1 MLRALGGRPFC
12 FRSKVGE
19 LGPQHRAETGKRQ
32 RVRFIED
39 PEERVPGLPSKS
51 KPPWGQTFT
60 ERNLRTL
67 APAWGLS
74 LSLDTDHS
82 GWWGQ
87 LSGMLVLGC
96 NADVSSD
103 NGQELDF
110 LVWLLPPRPLECEG
124 EQARGPRDLGWADGD
139 QTT

>member
-1 MLRALGGRPFC
+1 MSSDLSTKQRDR
-12 FRSKVGE
+12 KKTDGE
-19 LGPQHRAETGKRQ
+19 GQVQRGPTGKGPWLPQ
-32 RVRFIED
+32 QVRAS
-39 PEERVPGLPSKS
+39 P
-51 KPPWGQTFT
+51 GQTFT
-60 ERNLRTL
+60 GRNLRTL

-96 NADVSSD
+96 SADVNSD

-110 LVWLLPPRPLECEG
+110 LVWLLPPRPVECEG
-124 EQARGPRDLGWADGD
+124 GQARGPRDLGWADGD